1 MPGKRSSFTLPVE
14 PVSPPP
20 KPVTAAPWIAPSA
33 TGLGGGAGN
42 CPRVRRAY
50 FDTVYHHSRARRQIE
65 YKRYSALFKAEWQA
79 AIRPAAPMGITRR
92 AVTERAQ
99 GKAGRR
105 RAKRISPPTNRRR
118 FWKAVMAGL
127 SVPRELFQEILGL
140 IDSIHADPWSSGEC
154 RLEGP
159 RYPWT
164 DVEMRQCFRNT

>member
-33 TGLGGGAGN
+33 MGLGGGAGY

-50 FDTVYHHSRARRQIE
+50 FDTVYRHSRARRPIE
-65 YKRYSALFKAEWQA
+65 YKRYGALFKAEWHA

-99 GKAGRR
+99 GKAGRPMGGKNGFHPDESM
-105 RAKRISPPTNRRR
+105 ALL
-118 FWKAVMAGL
+118 KAVMAGL
-127 SVPRELFQEILGL
+127 AVSRELFQEILGL
-140 IDSIHADPWSSGEC
+140 IDGL
-154 RLEGP
+154 RP
-159 RYPWT
+159 RPIP
-164 DVEMRQCFRNT
+164 V